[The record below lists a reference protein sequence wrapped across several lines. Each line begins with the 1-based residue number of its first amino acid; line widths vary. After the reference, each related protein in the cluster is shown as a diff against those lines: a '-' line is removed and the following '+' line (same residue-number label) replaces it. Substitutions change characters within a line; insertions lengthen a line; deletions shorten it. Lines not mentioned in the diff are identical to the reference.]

1 MLMVQVLPY
10 TLGVTR
16 QSNRRLDSSSKEQSR
31 TVNVPHGIKNY
42 LNRRTSKRQTLR
54 GVVVTQSISKWI
66 LRRLVVPTYVV
77 ALLYRE

>member
-16 QSNRRLDSSSKEQSR
+16 QSNRRLDSSSKEHGR

-66 LRRLVVPTYVV
+66 LRRLVVIGFLTKGN
-77 ALLYRE
+77 